1 MQRTRWQTLALVATG
16 VAALTWL
23 GFSALA
29 GRGGLP
35 PQVPWLVAAVEVM
48 IAAIVFVMGWAVR
61 QFLRGKRPDL
71 DPIRA
76 ARTAVLAKA
85 SCYTGALL
93 AGWYGGQT
101 IVHVHAFP
109 FRMTKDNMTRH
120 AKSQWNGFWRT
131 LKEGYDYFEISRLPP
146 KVAVCEKRYLINAAF
161 NGNARPN
168 PVGACPSYQ
177 KLPIP
182 RAPAMQEASF
192 KPKKNYSSLSK
203 PLGSVLGLTF
213 GPAKNNYR
221 AFTLGPATPVTASG

>member
-23 GFSALA
+23 GFSAVA

-101 IVHVHAFP
+101 IVLVMDLATHGNGGRAVAAGIATTGAVVLAVVGLVVEWFCRVP
-109 FRMTKDNMTRH
+109 PPQDDETAE
-120 AKSQWNGFWRT
+120 AKASPQ
-131 LKEGYDYFEISRLPP
+131 
-146 KVAVCEKRYLINAAF
+146 
-161 NGNARPN
+161 
-168 PVGACPSYQ
+168 PS
-177 KLPIP
+177 
-182 RAPAMQEASF
+182 A
-192 KPKKNYSSLSK
+192 
-203 PLGSVLGLTF
+203 G
-213 GPAKNNYR
+213 
-221 AFTLGPATPVTASG
+221 